1 MQNLPFKSRQ
11 DYQAAQGLCS
21 VPLDCIVRQGFTLLE
36 IMIVIAI
43 IVIISVVAA
52 PNYMAYRIETHQSAC
67 IATMKE
73 ILTAEEVFYIRHNRY
88 TSSIAELSQG
98 TVEERLFREPPE
110 CPCGGTYTYFE
121 AKDGKP
127 AKVTC
132 TGGQYS
138 PAYPHELESEGGVVV
153 GK

>member
-1 MQNLPFKSRQ
+1 MKLPN
-11 DYQAAQGLCS
+11 DLGQAKLAVQGLCS
-21 VPLDCIVRQGFTLLE
+21 APLCCILRKGFTLLE
-36 IMIVIAI
+36 IMIVVAI
-43 IVIISVVAA
+43 IAIISVVAL

-88 TSSIAELSQG
+88 TSNIAELSQG
-98 TVEERLFREPPE
+98 TVEERLFRETPE

-138 PAYPHELESEGGVVV
+138 PAYPHELESEGGAVV